1 MHDYENI
8 YMQTKIKKKI
18 TLDHFSKPF
27 TGIISPKNIEF
38 HKYIK
43 HILKYVTSSQIVGV

>member
-8 YMQTKIKKKI
+8 YIQTKIKKKI

-27 TGIISPKNIEF
+27 RGIIPPKSIEF
-38 HKYIK
+38 HKYI
-43 HILKYVTSSQIVGV
+43 IPLP